1 MGGGPC
7 TEQQLGLEDSAAE
20 GWLEAPGRQLHP
32 RWSLRMSAQTS
43 QGHGPGLRS
52 WGGPFLAVQ
61 TPPQQPSGP
70 APSQWSPHSSCFLDL
85 FPEAHRHLGPK
96 PANVQLIPS
105 HPAGPV
111 PGSLS
116 SHQTNPRL
124 LPIQVSPPPI
134 LSLAALFT
142 RGCLLG
148 RLPSPCRLPCPL
160 PWWMALYYH
169 EGPHSSPHLQ
179 FLSTNSPSS
188 LLNNLLWLPIAY
200 QSKWTVEAL
209 HAMPQPP
216 PPTSA
221 LPSTFLLAPHQSST
235 SSAR

>member
-1 MGGGPC
+1 MRSSGTGPAHSLPTINGGSKQMTGNPCCWGIRKMVGGGPC

-20 GWLEAPGRQLHP
+20 GWLEAPGRQLLSGDRKGLHP

-85 FPEAHRHLGPK
+85 FPEAHLGPK

-111 PGSLS
+111 RLGPSPSIKQTRGSSLSGSPHPPFFPGS
-116 SHQTNPRL
+116 P
-124 LPIQVSPPPI
+124 
-134 LSLAALFT
+134 F
-142 RGCLLG
+142 
-148 RLPSPCRLPCPL
+148 
-160 PWWMALYYH
+160 Y
-169 EGPHSSPHLQ
+169 
-179 FLSTNSPSS
+179 
-188 LLNNLLWLPIAY
+188 
-200 QSKWTVEAL
+200 
-209 HAMPQPP
+209 
-216 PPTSA
+216 
-221 LPSTFLLAPHQSST
+221 
-235 SSAR
+235 